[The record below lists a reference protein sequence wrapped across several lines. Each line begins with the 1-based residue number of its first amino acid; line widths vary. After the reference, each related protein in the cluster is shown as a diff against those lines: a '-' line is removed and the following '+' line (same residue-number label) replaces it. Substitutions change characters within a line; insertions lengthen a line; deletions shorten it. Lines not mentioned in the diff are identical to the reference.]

1 MKYTDATI
9 KKDIATISNQYD
21 LLFVVLFGSQARG
34 KTHNSSDL
42 DIAVMAKKTPDEALF
57 GKLFS
62 AFSTLFPHETVDIRF
77 LNNADPLFRFQVTK
91 DGILLYGDEQQY
103 TTYRLFAHKSY
114 IDDGRKY
121 FPFRDQLIA
130 KKQQQ
135 LEAAL

>member
-1 MKYTDATI
+1 MKYADPVI
-9 KKDIATISNQYD
+9 KKHIATIGKQYD
-21 LLFVVLFGSQARG
+21 LLFVVLFGSRAR
-34 KTHNSSDL
+34 KQTHTASDL
-42 DIAVMAKKTPDEALF
+42 DIAVMVKQTPDEALF
-57 GKLFS
+57 GKLFV

-103 TTYRLFAHKSY
+103 TAYRLFAHKSY

-130 KKQQQ
+130 KKQQH